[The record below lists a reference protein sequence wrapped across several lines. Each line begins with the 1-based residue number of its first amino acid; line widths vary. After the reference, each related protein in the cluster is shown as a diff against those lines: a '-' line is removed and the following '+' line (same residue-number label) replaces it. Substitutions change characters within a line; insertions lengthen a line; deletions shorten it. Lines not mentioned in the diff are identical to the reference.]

1 MALILRHD
9 DGSAK
14 FFRKVITL
22 PSTRC
27 HITEGSS
34 VCTGAL
40 YTAGSLFS
48 LASVA

>member
-1 MALILRHD
+1 VALIVSRD

-14 FFRKVITL
+14 FVRNVITL

-27 HITEGSS
+27 HVTEGGR

-40 YTAGSLFS
+40 YTAGSLF
-48 LASVA
+48 